1 MKKRLILFSLVLMV
15 SIALAVSGCGSA
27 NTGSPRG
34 IIIDAKEAAGLIGQ
48 DGVVLVDMQT
58 SYEYQENHIK
68 GAVNIAR
75 EDITVNQPVPN
86 MLAPKEKIEEV
97 LGRNGIK
104 NSSTVII
111 YDNTGNMDAARL
123 WWTLMGYGHEKIKVV
138 SGGLNALKGAGL
150 TLTGEETKISLAV
163 YTAQPFNSGILASMD
178 EVKAQVYNP
187 QKSVVILD
195 TRTIEEYDEGR
206 IPGAVLLDFNENNF
220 PDGTYKPV
228 QHIKIQYLEKGVK
241 PDKTII
247 MYCKTSIRATQTA
260 LALYD
265 AGYTNL
271 KIYDGAWLEWSGN
284 SANPVE
290 KPSGSKVEP
299 SQKDMS

>member
-15 SIALAVSGCGSA
+15 SIVLAVSGCGSA
-27 NTGSPRG
+27 NTESPRG
-34 IIIDAKEAAGLIGQ
+34 IIIEAKEVAGLMAK
-48 DGVVLVDMQT
+48 DGAVLVDMQP

-75 EDITVNQPVPN
+75 EDITINQPVPN

-97 LGRNGIK
+97 MGRNGIK
-104 NSSTVII
+104 KSSTVII

-123 WWTLMGYGHEKIKVV
+123 WWTLKGYGHENIKVV
-138 SGGLNALKGAGL
+138 SGGLNALKGAGF
-150 TLTGEETKISLAV
+150 TITSEQTEIKPSV
-163 YTAQPFNSGILASMD
+163 YTAETFSGEILASLD
-178 EVKAQVYNP
+178 EVKAQVDNP
-187 QKSVVILD
+187 QKNVVLLD
-195 TRTIEEYDEGR
+195 TRTTEEYAQGR

-220 PDGTYKPV
+220 SDGTYKPV
-228 QHIKIQYLEKGVK
+228 QHIKIQYLEKGIK
-241 PDKTII
+241 PDKTVI
-247 MYCKTSIRATQTA
+247 MYCKTSIRAAQTF

-271 KIYDGAWLEWSGN
+271 KIYDGAWLQWSQD

-290 KPSGSKVEP
+290 MPTGGKVEP

>member
-15 SIALAVSGCGSA
+15 SIVLAATGCGSA
-27 NTGSPRG
+27 KTGSPRG
-34 IIIDAKEAAGLIGQ
+34 IIIEAQEAAGLIGK
-48 DGVVLVDMQT
+48 DGVVLVDMQP

-97 LGRNGIK
+97 LGRSGIK
-104 NSSTVII
+104 NTSTVII

-123 WWTLMGYGHEKIKVV
+123 WWTLMGYGHESIKVV
-138 SGGLNALKGAGL
+138 SGGLNALKAAGL
-150 TLTGEETKISLAV
+150 TVTGEETKTSPAV
-163 YTAQPFNSGILASMD
+163 YTAKPFSNDILAFLE
-178 EVKAQVYNP
+178 EVKAQVLDP
-187 QKSVVILD
+187 QKNVVILD
-195 TRTIEEYDEGR
+195 TRTMEEYSEGR
-206 IPGAVLLDFNENNF
+206 IPGAVLLDFSENNF
-220 PDGTYKPV
+220 SDGTYKPV
-228 QHIKIQYLEKGVK
+228 QHIKIQYLEKGIR
-241 PDKTII
+241 PDKTVI
-247 MYCKTSIRATQTA
+247 MYCKTSIRAAQTA

-265 AGYTNL
+265 AGYTKL

-284 SANPVE
+284 SANPIE